1 MSQLIK
7 VSRDVAFNKN
17 DEPREL
23 EDFVKI
29 PGLQAEGENYSKG
42 TPSQT
47 ESETQ
52 PTMAKIIPKDPTT
65 PENIS
70 KSKEGPD
77 LPRL

>member
-1 MSQLIK
+1 MLHSA
-7 VSRDVAFNKN
+7 SCKN
-17 DEPREL
+17 DELREL

-47 ESETQ
+47 KSETQ
-52 PTMAKIIPKDPTT
+52 PTIAKIISKDPTK
-65 PENIS
+65 PEDIS
-70 KSKEGPD
+70 KSKESPD

>member
-1 MSQLIK
+1 MSRN
-7 VSRDVAFNKN
+7 VTFSKN
-17 DEPREL
+17 DEPRKL

-29 PGLQAEGENYSKG
+29 LGLQAEGENYSKG

-52 PTMAKIIPKDPTT
+52 LMMAKIIPKDPTT
-65 PENIS
+65 PEDIF
-70 KSKEGPD
+70 KSKEAPD